1 MKKGF
6 ITNKYT
12 ISVCILLAILAVDII
27 LHKGM
32 SRVILPETFTKFR
45 APQTGLLKCS
55 NPLLNRGKQWQKAVN
70 TTALAAALPAS
81 VNGVEMDVYFDS
93 SANCFFVYHDSAHMS
108 NLKLEEIL
116 STMKERGIQASL
128 WLDCKN
134 LSMENAPAALGK
146 LCHLRS
152 RYALKNKVLVES
164 PNITCLPS
172 FCDSGFYTSY
182 YTPFFN
188 PYNEPEEVLAGRID
202 SISNLLKRYPVSAL
216 SGYYFQAPFLL
227 KYFPEFPIL
236 TWADKA
242 GMSVVGNLFTYKMEA
257 QNNIHIVLYPAD

>member
-32 SRVILPETFTKFR
+32 SRVILPETFTALR
-45 APQTGLLKCS
+45 APQTGLLSCS
-55 NPLLNRGKQWQKAVN
+55 SPLLNRGKQWQKAVN
-70 TTALAAALPAS
+70 TPALASALPAS
-81 VNGVEMDVYFDS
+81 VNGVEMDLYFDS
-93 SANCFFVYHDSAHMS
+93 SANSFFVYHDSAQMS
-108 NLKLEEIL
+108 SIKLEEIL
-116 STMKERGIQASL
+116 STLMERGIHASL

-134 LSMENAPAALGK
+134 LSMENVPAALDK
-146 LCHLRS
+146 LCKLRS
-152 RYALKNKVLVES
+152 KYALKNKMLVES
-164 PNITCLPS
+164 PNIACLPA

-188 PYNEPEEVLAGRID
+188 PYNEPEALLVERID
-202 SISNLLKRYPVSAL
+202 SISKLLKRYPVSAL

-257 QNNIHIVLYPAD
+257 QKNIHIVLYPAD